1 MRGSI
6 TKRIFNIELGSGTF
20 IVNMSF
26 LEKNLKKKK
35 KTLIVS
41 FFLNCILAIFR
52 V

>member
-20 IVNMSF
+20 IVKMSF
-26 LEKNLKKKK
+26 LEEKNKNLNCK
-35 KTLIVS
+35 L
-41 FFLNCILAIFR
+41 FFHNCIMAIFI